1 MKIAID
7 ASRAANEKAGIGR
20 YTKEIIEN
28 LLKIDK
34 VNQYILFFS
43 YFRRD
48 KEKERYIESLKACR
62 PARVKVKFLKIPGSL
77 KEETWQWK
85 INWLEK
91 FLDEP
96 DVFFA
101 PSFFEVNFGLKTPQ
115 VMTIHDLTTFMYP
128 EHRGREV
135 SSRLSKRVK
144 EAAQIATKIITLSRS
159 AATDAEK
166 FLQVPSSKIE
176 VIYPGL
182 SVLARASNNLPEGL
196 KSKSYLLYVG
206 TIEPRKNL
214 IGLLRSYEMLPE
226 RLQKK
231 YPLVIVGA
239 KGWNTGKIWRVLK
252 SLKSKENIKFMG
264 YLPDSILAKLYKE
277 AAIFAYPSLYEGFG
291 LPPLEALSFGLPVV
305 TSNCSSL
312 PEVTGEAAV
321 QIDPTDNKSI
331 ARAIQRLLGDSSAR
345 IDLGKKGK
353 KQARKFSWEKAAKE
367 TLKVFEEMQQGL

>member
-7 ASRAANEKAGIGR
+7 ASRAVNEKAGIGR

-34 VNQYILFFS
+34 KNKYVLFFS

-48 KEKERYIESLKACR
+48 KEKEKYIESLKACH

-77 KEETWQWK
+77 KEETWRWK

-91 FLDEP
+91 FLDLP

-101 PSFFEVNFGLKTPQ
+101 PSFFEINYGLKAPQ
-115 VMTIHDLTTFMYP
+115 VVTIHDLTTFLYP
-128 EHRGREV
+128 LHRGKEV
-135 SSRLSKRVK
+135 SARLSNRAK
-144 EAAQIATKIITLSRS
+144 EAARISQKIIAISKAT
-159 AATDAEK
+159 ATDATK
-166 FLQVPSSKIE
+166 FLDTLSTKIE

-182 SVLARASNNLPEGL
+182 SVLDGPSNSLPEGL
-196 KSKSYLLYVG
+196 ESKSYLLYVG

-214 IGLLRSYEMLPE
+214 VGLLRSYEMLPE
-226 RLQKK
+226 KLQKK

-239 KGWNTGKIWRVLK
+239 KGWNTGKIWRVLQ

-264 YLPDSILAKLYKE
+264 FLPDPILAKLYKE
-277 AAIFAYPSLYEGFG
+277 AAVFVYPSFYEGFG
-291 LPPLEALSFGLPVV
+291 LPVLEALGYGVPVV

-312 PEVTGEAAV
+312 PEVTEEAALL
-321 QIDPTDNKSI
+321 IDPADNKSI
-331 ARAIQRLLGDSSAR
+331 ARAIQRLLGNSSAR
-345 IDLGKKGK
+345 SDLGKKGK
-353 KQARKFSWEKAAKE
+353 IQARKFSWENAAKE
-367 TLKVFEEMQQGL
+367 TLRILEEVANE